1 MGKGGGKSVGKALFT
16 IGGFFLGGGFWT
28 GLHAANWLSGAVLG
42 ASLGSSIW
50 SATHKSSSS
59 LSNNNSPNI
68 QRFDKAQETMSSTAT
83 IPVVYG
89 YRKITGNQTFH
100 ETNADQ
106 NTLHKHV
113 VLCEGGIEGV
123 QSVSA
128 NDLLIPTGGQTG
140 NTVFTIQNTVY
151 KDATVYKQG
160 KHLYLY
166 CNGATKDLYLANKD
180 DASNADALW
189 SWQTSVPELITYI
202 NKIGNGWQAFPT
214 ATTSKYPG
222 DLWDFYNNNYLGIV
236 EIEGES
242 SSFYRD
248 GFYYEFQSGRRVY
261 KKVKPYLY
269 LKVYIG
275 TFKKYDQRSK
285 GLSCYLSPVNI
296 QASTVTGGTK
306 YTFYDSVTP
315 SNYTNVGGY
324 PKMAWLD
331 MNFVVSNEL
340 NGNPSVSCFVKG
352 RKVYDTRTGKTAYST
367 NPAMCLRDFILS
379 KRFGLGKWITSENI
393 DEDSFKEVADYC
405 DEIITY
411 KGSNGETISCKR
423 YELNIVIDQKQS
435 ALDWISD
442 ILGNFCGFLVCSQDK
457 LFLKIEKPENIA
469 YKFNDSNSS
478 DLSVAPLALDDT
490 PNRYSV
496 SFIDPLNNWNSV
508 EAIVEDFSDQKNRG
522 KIIEKSVSLEGTTS
536 QNQALRLARFYR
548 DYNAICFKTISFKTG
563 QQAMHLEP
571 GDVIEF
577 SFHNVFRDEPFRIT
591 EIKENNDG
599 TFEISARN
607 YNKDIYNDYLGATI
621 QVYNYGTKDTS
632 LIGNV
637 PEIKNAT
644 FSQDYYINSDGSI
657 VSDLT
662 CNFDLPTYDYFH
674 RVFIYYYGYSDSE
687 SPEITDSI
695 WTYFGSTTGN
705 SFTINNVKTKYI
717 YGFKLVV
724 ENTSGRRSS
733 GVITDE
739 ILITGKDN
747 PPSDVTEGR
756 IWYNPTSSE
765 IKLIWTKVSDKDL
778 KFYEIQDENNE
789 IIGNTTLT
797 SFSYQL
803 KDNQAHSFYIYAVD
817 NAGNKSTNPLILIA
831 QREVACE
838 KPLNFIA
845 VQDNINL
852 SQINLS
858 WDIVQDDNLKEYVIY
873 VNGEAVDT
881 TKNTN
886 YKCLVSK
893 SNTYVFGVSSRS
905 IFDAESEINKQT
917 LFIKIEPED
926 VETFSMVQLDTD
938 RSNLQFKWGLCE
950 HGVNYEIREGTDWE
964 NGKFIT
970 KASTNNVIYQLRTEG
985 NYKFM
990 IKAIG
995 YNNEYSVNAKE
1006 LKVNLIL
1013 RPDAITNIVI
1023 TQNSLDRSELV
1034 ATWTPPSGHDIAGY
1048 EIYIDNIFINTVL
1061 ENKFSYKMDKSKLI
1075 NLSVIA
1081 YTVANFKSIKV
1092 SKQYYI
1098 TVEPLDIDE
1107 FNITQN
1113 PLKKSEI
1120 HLSWEAPNEL
1130 DINHYELRL
1139 GNSWDNAKIISSSI
1153 TNTYYDYIISEEKTY
1168 KFWLKAVSTAGYYSL
1183 YPAYKEIIF
1192 DLNPAPVE
1200 NLKIYQDISDT
1211 TLVNVTWDSVNE
1223 ADISHYE
1230 VRYGYLWDNAKFIGN
1245 TNNTTI
1251 SFRPNTTDTNIKV
1264 MVKSVNSSGFYST
1277 ERSASLSIKYE
1288 PDDVTGFIAYQNG
1301 DYVEFMWDKVSNN
1314 DVIGYEIREGYSWN
1328 TATLIATMITGL
1340 KYEIKV
1346 SFKSS
1351 YKYFI
1356 KAINRAGFYSV
1367 NASTQILKI
1376 DNLSEKNI
1384 ILNISEIARKDG
1396 SHDNTEFA
1404 NSIYNWQTLGG
1415 RFSDW
1420 ENLMFNETG
1429 NTPSITEDS
1438 RRFYLFNT
1446 IGGKFNSD
1454 WYINE
1459 TFKSIC
1465 LNKVLRLKKQ
1475 NDGTFYNSGIYT
1487 CKRLDLKEEMI
1498 ANISVKFH
1506 STASILSG
1514 VSARIEIRVSKDG
1527 ENWTEWRVFTDGQY
1541 SFRYIDFRCVMS
1553 TEDINKTPEVNEFE
1567 VYIDVPDRE
1576 ETGSLNV
1583 PIGGMIVTYQ
1593 KAFNII
1599 PIVTP
1604 YALGYGIRC
1613 EINDKTLTN
1622 FKIRVLDVNGNDVG
1636 GNINYRARGY

>member
-1 MGKGGGKSVGKALFT
+1 MGKGGKSVGKALFT

-50 SATHKSSSS
+50 SATHKPNSSSMNS
-59 LSNNNSPNI
+59 NSPDI
-68 QRFDKAQETMSSTAT
+68 QRFDKAQETMSSSAT
-83 IPVVYG
+83 LPVVYG

-113 VLCEGGIEGV
+113 VLCEGGIEGIEN
-123 QSVSA
+123 VSA
-128 NDLLIPTGGQTG
+128 NDLLIPTNGQTK
-140 NTVFTIQNTVY
+140 NTVFTIQNTMY
-151 KDATVYKQG
+151 QDATVYKQG

-166 CNGATKDLYLANKD
+166 CNGITKDLYLANKD
-180 DASNADALW
+180 DASNIDTLW
-189 SWQTSVPELITYI
+189 SWQTSIPELITYI
-202 NKIGNGWQAFPT
+202 NKLGNGWQAFPT

-222 DLWDFYNNNYLGIV
+222 DLWDDTYV
-236 EIEGES
+236 ETVSIPKRDK
-242 SSFYRD
+242 SFYEN
-248 GFYYEFQSGRRVY
+248 GFYYEFQSSRLELDTTPEDWYNIMIV
-261 KKVKPYLY
+261 V
-269 LKVYIG
+269 G
-275 TFKKYDQRSK
+275 TFKKYDHRASAI
-285 GLSCYLSPVNI
+285 SCYKKPINFDAPTI
-296 QASTVTGGTK
+296 TGGTN
-306 YTFYDSVTP
+306 YTFYDSITP
-315 SNYTNVGGY
+315 KNYVDVGGY

-340 NGNPSVSCFVKG
+340 NGNPTVSCFVKG
-352 RKVYDTRTGKTAYST
+352 RKVYDTRTGETKYST

-379 KRFGLGKWITSENI
+379 KRFGLGKWITRENI

-411 KGSNGETISCKR
+411 KGSSGETISCKR
-423 YELNIVIDQKQS
+423 YELNIVIDQRQS

-457 LFLKIEKPENIA
+457 LFLKIEKPENIV

-490 PNRYSV
+490 PNRYTV

-508 EAIVEDFSDQKNRG
+508 EAIVEDFADQKNRG

-548 DYNAICFKTISFKTG
+548 DYNSICFKTISFKTG

-571 GDVIEF
+571 GDIIDF
-577 SFHNVFRDEPFRIT
+577 SFHNVFQNEPFRIT

-607 YNKDIYNDYLGATI
+607 YNKNIYNDYLGATI
-621 QVYNYGTKDTS
+621 QVYNYGTKNTS

-674 RVFIYYYGYSDSE
+674 RVFIYYYGYSE
-687 SPEITDSI
+687 GEKPEITDSI
-695 WTYFGSTTGN
+695 WTYFGSTTGS
-705 SFTINNVKTKYI
+705 SFTINNVKTNYI

-733 GVITDE
+733 GIITDE
-739 ILITGKDN
+739 VFITGKDN

>member
-1 MGKGGGKSVGKALFT
+1 MGKGGKSVGKALFT

-28 GLHAANWLSGAVLG
+28 GLGAANWLSGAVLG

-50 SATHKSSSS
+50 SATHKSNSST
-59 LSNNNSPNI
+59 NNNSPNI

-180 DASNADALW
+180 DASNADTLW

-457 LFLKIEKPENIA
+457 LFLKIEKPENIV

-817 NAGNKSTNPLILIA
+817 NAGNKSTNPLVLIA
-831 QREVACE
+831 QREIACE

-845 VQDNINL
+845 VQDNVNL

-858 WDIVQDDNLKEYVIY
+858 WDIVQDDDLKEYVIY

-938 RSNLQFKWGLCE
+938 RSNLQFKWDLCE

-964 NGKFIT
+964 NGKFIN

-1183 YPAYKEIIF
+1183 YPAYKEVIF